1 MGFLG
6 VVARLAFAAF
16 FASLVVGLVASF
28 GTRLEFWDWR
38 FGLLTLFPWCVYLGI
53 AAFAFGLVWALGAFF
68 SNSGDGARYG
78 AIGLAGAIALIAV
91 PLYDLAQSA
100 NQPPIH
106 DISTDNEHA
115 PEFVALLNQ
124 RPGAENSPD
133 YDGARKMAFKGK
145 SESVSALQHTYY
157 EDIRADEVLTSP
169 EKLFKRAVTAAYA
182 MGWNIV
188 AVAPDEGR
196 LEATDTSFF
205 FGFTDDIVIRVKPAG
220 MGARLDIRSES
231 RVGQG
236 DWGRN
241 AARVRAYMKR
251 LATT

>member
-1 MGFLG
+1 MRFLG
-6 VVARLAFAAF
+6 VVARLSFAAF
-16 FASLVVGLVASF
+16 LASLLIGLAASF
-28 GTRLEFWDWR
+28 GTRLEFWDYR
-38 FGLLTLFPWCVYLGI
+38 FGLFTLFPWCVYLGI
-53 AAFAFGLVWALGAFF
+53 VAFALGLVWALGAFF

-78 AIGLAGAIALIAV
+78 AIGLAGSIALIAA
-91 PLYDLAQSA
+91 PLYDVAQRGH
-100 NQPPIH
+100 QPPIH
-106 DISTDNEHA
+106 DISTDTEHA

-124 RPGAENSPD
+124 RPGAENTAD
-133 YDGARKMAFKGK
+133 YDGADKVVFRGK
-145 SESVSALQHTYY
+145 SASVAALQHKYY
-157 EDIRADEVLTSP
+157 QDVKAAAVLTSP
-169 EKLFKRAVTAAYA
+169 EKLFKRAVTAAYG

-231 RVGQG
+231 RVGES

-241 AARVRAYMKR
+241 AARIHAYLKE
-251 LATT
+251 LAAT